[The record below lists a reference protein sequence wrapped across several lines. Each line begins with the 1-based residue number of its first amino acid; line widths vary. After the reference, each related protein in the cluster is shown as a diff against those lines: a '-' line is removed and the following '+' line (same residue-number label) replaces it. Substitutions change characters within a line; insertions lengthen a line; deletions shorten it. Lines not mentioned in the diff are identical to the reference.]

1 MIKKVLVLDYKTG
14 NVDSVI
20 KAVKMF
26 GYDVIF
32 SSEKKDF
39 DKVSKII
46 LPGQGAY
53 DYAMDQLIK
62 LDLHEKL
69 IRSSKEK
76 SMPILGICLGMQIL
90 SNFGLENK
98 KTNGLGLI
106 DGSVES
112 IKSSPEKLPH
122 LGWNSVK
129 FLKAKNKLFSNIKNK
144 KDYYFIHS
152 YCFKCK
158 NKENVLATSDFNENF
173 ASIINKDLIYGIQ
186 FHPEKSLR
194 NGLKLIENFLKIDE

>member
-98 KTNGLGLI
+98 KTKGLGLI

-129 FLKAKNKLFSNIKNK
+129 FLKTKNKLFSNIKNK

>member
-26 GYDVIF
+26 GYDVVF

-98 KTNGLGLI
+98 KTKGLGLI

-129 FLKAKNKLFSNIKNK
+129 FLKTKNKLFSNIKNK

>member
-1 MIKKVLVLDYKTG
+1 MIKKALVIDYKTG

-20 KAVKMF
+20 KAIKMN

-32 SSEKKDF
+32 SSKKKDF

-62 LDLHEKL
+62 LDLYDQI
-69 IRSSKEK
+69 IRSVKDK
-76 SMPILGICLGMQIL
+76 SIPILGICLGMQIL
-90 SNFGLENK
+90 SDFGLENK
-98 KTNGLGLI
+98 KTKGLGLI
-106 DGSVES
+106 AGSVES
-112 IKSSPEKLPH
+112 MKAYPEKLPH

-129 FLKAKNKLFSNIKNK
+129 FLKTKNKLFSNIKNN

-152 YCFKCK
+152 YYFKCK
-158 NKENVLATSDFNENF
+158 NKNDVLATTNFNENI
-173 ASIINKDLIYGIQ
+173 ASIVNKDLVYGIQ
-186 FHPEKSLR
+186 FHPEKSLK
-194 NGLKLIENFLKIDE
+194 NGLKLIENFLKINE